1 VFVLLRTSGFKA
13 GESNINRN
21 EEISMNMKTSLARAT
36 PVLAALFVGATT
48 SPMASAVEF
57 ETASGW
63 KTTLRGFVAARM
75 DHDER
80 DLGGSE
86 PLFPP
91 PEGSAQGENSALYFS
106 ANQSQIGFGL
116 EAPKTDAFTNRAYIE
131 FDFLNP
137 NAGRTNT
144 ASPRLRHAFWEMG
157 WDDGRQSLLVGQTN
171 VLFGDRLPDLPYD
184 NLNLALGSLFGRE
197 PQIRYTLVSPTKSG
211 SRMVYAASINSPN
224 SGLFNQLTGTA
235 ERTATPYVHAKIAF
249 NTDALGGAD
258 YFGFEKGGPIP
269 AEIALSGFVGR
280 ERVQRI
286 AGTGTEEVVDASGI
300 ALSGVL
306 PIIGIRNNQKAG
318 SLSLQGQVWFGS
330 NFDAYFGGNGQGIYE
345 TSTGVV
351 GAVEGQGAF
360 VSAKYYFTEALNINA
375 IFGFEENNLD
385 DLTGSGQAF
394 RIASGL
400 FAGNTFGAPGVAEA
414 ENVNIM
420 FWYKPFTSQSL
431 YTGAGWDYRDATYN
445 DGTSGDNNRFTLAMF
460 YNF

>member
-1 VFVLLRTSGFKA
+1 
-13 GESNINRN
+13 
-21 EEISMNMKTSLARAT
+21 MNNKMTLCPLKLI
-36 PVLAALFVGATT
+36 LAALALAALALAALVLASTA
-48 SPMASAVEF
+48 SQPASAVEF
-57 ETASGW
+57 ETDSGW
-63 KTTLRGFVAARM
+63 KTTIRGFVAARV
-75 DHDER
+75 DHDQR
-80 DLGGSE
+80 DLGQSE
-86 PLFPP
+86 PLLPP
-91 PEGSAQGENSALYFS
+91 PEGSAQGEHSALYFA

-116 EAPKTDAFTNRAYIE
+116 QAPRTDDFTNRAYIE
-131 FDFLNP
+131 FDFLNQ

-184 NLNLALGSLFGRE
+184 NLNLTLGSLFGRE
-197 PQIRYTLVSPTKSG
+197 PQLRYTLVSPTSSG
-211 SRMVYAASINSPN
+211 ARMVYAASINTPN

-269 AEIALSGFVGR
+269 AEIALTGFVGR

-318 SLSLQGQVWFGS
+318 SLSLMGQVWFGS

-351 GAVEGQGAF
+351 DAIEGQGAF
-360 VSAKYYFTEALNINA
+360 ASAKYYFTEGLNVNA
-375 IFGFEENNLD
+375 IYGFSENNLD
-385 DLTGSGQAF
+385 DLTSSGQAF

-400 FAGNTFGAPGVAEA
+400 FASDTFGAPGVAEA
-414 ENVNIM
+414 QSANIM

-431 YTGAGWDYRDATYN
+431 YTGAGWDYRDADYN
-445 DGTSGDNNRFTLAMF
+445 DGTSGDNNRLTLALF

>member
-1 VFVLLRTSGFKA
+1 
-13 GESNINRN
+13 
-21 EEISMNMKTSLARAT
+21 MNKKMTFSPAT
-36 PVLAALFVGATT
+36 LVLAALVVTGTVLQ
-48 SPMASAVEF
+48 SASAVEF

-63 KTTLRGFVAARM
+63 KTTIRGFVAARA
-75 DHDER
+75 DYDER

-91 PEGSAQGENSALYFS
+91 PEGSAQGENSALYFA

-116 EAPKTDAFTNRAYIE
+116 QAPKTDAFTNRAYIE
-131 FDFLNP
+131 FDFLNL
-137 NAGRTNT
+137 NAGRNTT

-157 WDDGRQSLLVGQTN
+157 WDDSRQSLLVGQTN
-171 VLFGDRLPDLPYD
+171 VLFGYQLPDLPYD

-197 PQIRYTLVSPTKSG
+197 PQVRYTLVSPTSSG
-211 SRMVYAASINSPN
+211 ARMVYAASINAPN

-269 AEIALSGFVGR
+269 AEIAISGFVGR
-280 ERVQRI
+280 EQVTRTAG
-286 AGTGTEEVVDASGI
+286 AGTGSDEKVDAYGV
-300 ALSGVL
+300 ALSGVW
-306 PIIGIRNNQKAG
+306 PIIGIRNGQKAG

-345 TSTGVV
+345 TSAGVV
-351 GAVEGQGAF
+351 DAIEGQGAF
-360 VSAKYYFTEALNINA
+360 LSTKYHFTEALNVNVV
-375 IFGFEENNLD
+375 FGYEENNLD
-385 DLTGSGQAF
+385 DLTGSAQAF

-400 FAGNTFGAPGVAEA
+400 FAGDTFGAPGVAEA
-414 ENVNIM
+414 QSANVM

-431 YTGAGWDYRDATYN
+431 YTGAGWDYRDADYN
-445 DGTSGDNNRFTLAMF
+445 DGTSGDNNRLTLALF